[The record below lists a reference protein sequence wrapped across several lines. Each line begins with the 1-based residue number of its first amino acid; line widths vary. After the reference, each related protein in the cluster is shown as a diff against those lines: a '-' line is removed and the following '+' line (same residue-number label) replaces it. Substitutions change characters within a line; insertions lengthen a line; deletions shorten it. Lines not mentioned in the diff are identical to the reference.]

1 MNVQL
6 RPALI
11 GKGIKPPHAPPP
23 PTPAPDESAACL
35 GLEVELSPVSTCQR
49 LSLVDS
55 ALEVTP
61 WKGAARSQSLRA
73 GF

>member
-11 GKGIKPPHAPPP
+11 GKGIKGHPPP
-23 PTPAPDESAACL
+23 PTPAADESAACL
-35 GLEVELSPVSTCQR
+35 GLEAELSPVSTCQR

-55 ALEVTP
+55 ALELTA
-61 WKGAARSQSLRA
+61 WKGAARSLSPRA
-73 GF
+73 SF